1 MEIPLQLKTVGFIL
15 LVVVGIPANIFVFL
29 KFAYIRILEKK
40 LLPANTIL
48 MALSSVNI
56 LVLLS
61 RVLIQAL
68 NYIGLEDLLND
79 RQCKLV
85 IYTYRVS
92 RAMSICVT
100 SLLSCHQCIL
110 IAPVTGK
117 WPYLKQMV
125 NTNISIIITLILCM
139 NMSLYPSSILYGRA
153 RSNATASPYTLRL
166 VYCDV
171 DFLNYVAFLINGMV
185 SVIREIIFVALM
197 TLSSSYMVS
206 VLHRHR
212 KSMKGKRSSDK
223 GQSKTIEYK
232 AARSI
237 ILLVAMYVAMFGM
250 DNLMWIYT
258 LTLPNVSS
266 VVNDTRLFLAASFAV
281 LSPFLI
287 FVTNPKLQQGFINP
301 WKKKPM
307 TVQIC
312 IT

>member
-48 MALSSVNI
+48 MTLSSVNI

-79 RQCKLV
+79 TQCKLV

-125 NTNISIIITLILCM
+125 NTNVSIIITLILFM
-139 NMSLYPSSILYGRA
+139 NMSLYPYSFYARA
-153 RSNATASPYTLRL
+153 RSNATASQYTLRL

-171 DFLNYVAFLINGMV
+171 DFLNYVVYLINGMV
-185 SVIREIIFVALM
+185 SVIREIIFVGLM
-197 TLSSSYMVS
+197 TLSSIYMVS
-206 VLHRHR
+206 VLYHHR

-232 AARSI
+232 AARAI
-237 ILLVAMYVAMFGM
+237 ILLTAMYVALFGM

-258 LTLPNVSS
+258 LTLSNVSS
-266 VVNDTRLFLAASFAV
+266 VVNDTRLFLAASFAM
-281 LSPFLI
+281 LSPFLM

-301 WKKKPM
+301 WKKKSM